1 MYIERSKFRSQ
12 NAEKGVLWLQPAGG
26 AVERLNVAAKYGQ
39 LTIVA
44 NLTVN
49 SSVPLE
55 PAHFEETLTHLNR
68 YFIVVRNL

>member
-68 YFIVVRNL
+68 YLIVVRNL